1 MKITSNPV
9 SSLGPLVEGVDSA
22 TLTCE
27 AKSIPCPDIQ
37 WFQVVNAR
45 QPRAQQVTITANIT
59 VNVTEVDTFVSRGS
73 LEFMVVGAEDFGEY
87 FCRASNG
94 FATNDSSTATLFL
107 GGM

>member
-27 AKSIPCPDIQ
+27 AKSIPRPDIQ
-37 WFQVVNAR
+37 WFRVVNGG
-45 QPRAQQVTITANIT
+45 QPQQVTITANIA

-87 FCRASNG
+87 FCRASNS
-94 FATNDSSTATLFL
+94 FATIDSSTATLIL